1 MLTDFFKL
9 NSPFERF
16 DRETLASHLKTS
28 KHICNV
34 LYEPDLYAA
43 DRVSGVVFEN
53 VSFSKTVI
61 TKLTFTDC
69 TFKDCL
75 FIGTDFKSV
84 ELHDCIFENCNFF
97 KSTFHAVYARPQQFR
112 KAIQDE
118 KYANIAVHLY
128 HQLRENYY
136 QESQREYKNE
146 AEYYFGHWHR
156 NNEFIQAKR
165 KKKKWYLYRFQH
177 IGSYLYGYL
186 LGYGY
191 RVRNLVATT
200 FGLLTIAT
208 WANHT
213 FAKYL
218 FATPIEP
225 SVVKTIYFTL
235 TTMATLGASG
245 YSPDTEI
252 GYLFVVANVIFGI
265 SILSATIGAVF
276 KKVIR

>member
-1 MLTDFFKL
+1 MLKDFFRL
-9 NSPFERF
+9 NKPFNKF
-16 DRETLASHLKTS
+16 DRQALASHLKTS
-28 KHICNV
+28 KHICNI
-34 LYEPDLYAA
+34 LYEPDLYDEDKVNA
-43 DRVSGVVFEN
+43 VTFEN
-53 VSFSKTVI
+53 VSFSKTTINNV
-61 TKLTFTDC
+61 TFSNC
-69 TFKDCL
+69 TFQDCL
-75 FIGTDFKSV
+75 FIGTGFSSV
-84 ELHDCIFENCNFF
+84 EFHDCAFENCNFF
-97 KSTFHAVYARPQQFR
+97 KSTFHAVYARPHQFR
-112 KAIQDE
+112 KAITDE

-136 QESQREYKNE
+136 QESQREFKNE

-156 NNEFIQAKR
+156 KNEYIQAKR
-165 KKKKWYLYRFQH
+165 RNKKWYSYRLQH

-191 RVRNLVATT
+191 RLRNLVATT
-200 FGLLTIAT
+200 FVLLSITIWT
-208 WANHT
+208 NYT

-218 FATPIEP
+218 FTAPVEP
-225 SVVKTIYFTL
+225 SLVKTIYFTL

-265 SILSATIGAVF
+265 SILSATIGAIF